1 MAQKDKFIIVATGDL
16 KKPPINIAYTKA
28 YLDHCTPLG
37 GKLETSLLF
46 PRRQGSFAGVAAQVA
61 RLDPAAVLFHSH
73 IEWNAAG
80 CLRACAQLRR
90 RLPGLYIILSGEPV
104 NKVSLADAARH
115 GVDFLIRGETELPAA
130 KILERVLAGLRAGR
144 ARSGKPE
151 IIYAGRVIRDLDSL
165 PSPYLGGYFD
175 LPSLKSAQV
184 IVARGCE
191 NKCLYCS
198 INQSSLRYHSF
209 GRIKAELEYILKN
222 APALREILLTVSDIY
237 DDRPLALRLLAWLRP
252 RAERKGI
259 KVCLCTNGGRAV
271 PPALLKLSDSPC
283 FDIRI
288 GVQSLAPGVLRAIRR
303 RADAES
309 LKSNILRL
317 REGAPRATIGLELI
331 RGLPGDTEDS
341 YRDTLEWCAA
351 SGLELFVNHLFTI
364 AGTELDRLYDERGLR
379 REAGCPYY
387 VLDSDALSAPR
398 LAALTRETRLV
409 FLALSAAR
417 TSPAFTR
424 DFYAAAARLRRPRP
438 HLFLAL
444 ALARWLLKGALTA
457 RTCQDYLKSHS
468 GKDNILSSAG
478 FSRRNAAEFHSAF
491 RQLARALPL
500 TA

>member
-1 MAQKDKFIIVATGDL
+1 MAQKNFIIVATGDL

-28 YLDHCTPLG
+28 YLDHCAPLG
-37 GKLETSLLF
+37 RRLKTSLLF

-61 RLDPAAVLFHSH
+61 RIDPAAVLFHSH
-73 IEWNAAG
+73 IEWNAAD
-80 CLRACAQLRR
+80 CLRACARLRR
-90 RLPGLYIILSGEPV
+90 LRPGLYILLSGEPV

-115 GVDFLIRGETELPAA
+115 GVDFLIRGEAELPAA
-130 KILERVLAGLRAGR
+130 KILKRILADLGAGR

-151 IIYAGRVIRDLDSL
+151 IHCSGRGVRDLDSV
-165 PSPYLGGYFD
+165 PSPYLNGYFD
-175 LPSLKSAQV
+175 MPSLKSAQV
-184 IVARGCE
+184 IVARGCD

-209 GRIKAELEYILKN
+209 GRIQAELEYILKN

-237 DDRPLALRLLAWLRP
+237 DDRPLARRLLAWLRP
-252 RAERKGI
+252 RAERGGI
-259 KVCLCTNGGRAV
+259 KVCLCTNGGRPV
-271 PPALLKLSDSPC
+271 PPELLKLSDSPC

-303 RADAES
+303 RADARG
-309 LKSNILRL
+309 LKRNILEIRA
-317 REGAPRATIGLELI
+317 GAPRATVGLELI
-331 RGLPGDTEDS
+331 RGLPGDTQDS

-417 TSPAFTR
+417 TSPAFKR
-424 DFYAAAARLRRPRP
+424 DFYAAAARLSRPRP

-444 ALARWLLKGALTA
+444 ALARWLLRAPLTA
-457 RTCQDYLKSHS
+457 RTCRDYLRSHS

-478 FSRRNAAEFHSAF
+478 FSSRNAAELRAAF
-491 RQLARALPL
+491 GQLLRALPP
-500 TA
+500 AA